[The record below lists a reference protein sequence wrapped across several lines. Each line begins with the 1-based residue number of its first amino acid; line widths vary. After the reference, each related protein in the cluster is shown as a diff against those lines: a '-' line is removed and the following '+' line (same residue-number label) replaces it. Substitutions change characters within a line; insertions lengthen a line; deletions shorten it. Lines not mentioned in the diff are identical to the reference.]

1 MPEEKREELEVRPEE
16 VPEWMKDGLE
26 LKYIFKAISEFIS
39 DVSGHLKKLIDTILE
54 PISGDKLGGE
64 IGAFYRN
71 LRESGVPE
79 ELASEMTR
87 RYFESRIAILEAFKS
102 LPSLFQQFQGAAK
115 KGPIPPE
122 AREELREKIKK
133 AIEEAVGEGKPEE
146 PSEEN

>member
-1 MPEEKREELEVRPEE
+1 MSEGKREELEVRPEE

-54 PISGDKLGGE
+54 PISGDKLGEE

-71 LRESGVPE
+71 LRGNGVPE
-79 ELASEMTR
+79 ELANEMTR

-102 LPSLFQQFQGAAK
+102 LPSLFQQFQGVTK

-122 AREELREKIKK
+122 AKEELREKIKK
-133 AIEEAVGEGKPEE
+133 AVEEAIGERRSEGL
-146 PSEEN
+146 SEED